1 MASITLD
8 AERRVHADTGRV
20 RVTAV
25 DVLRSLGFQIT
36 SEMATVVEARRG
48 SAVRSAMLL
57 PDQVP
62 LAARLH
68 FAPVEDERTAVS
80 LHLTDRAISVIAL
93 GVQDPYVAA
102 FQAALLALDQALGGL
117 DPTAAGAG
125 FPPPRWWTRAPRAD
139 GLARHHETGQRFV
152 GGVAA
157 RVNERLSGGRRST
170 GPSLWEGIERI
181 VFRSPA
187 GYLAMDMATARSL
200 LAIPVMI
207 GSRPQGVPDQLA
219 ADVARLAA
227 VVEGGLSSGGLGSV
241 EVAVAEADRPAFEF
255 LHRQFGIRSRLPV
268 RTLCTCRD
276 CRQTKVVNLD
286 LKRLRQR
293 KSRLKTIASVVQTTY
308 EKDGDPNPFLIFGS
322 IFQQSRIDPDF
333 VCVRCESTVAD
344 EQPVTFCPSCGD
356 MRTESVLDTCSECGH
371 DFQALAADLP
381 AWGAAPPPPLAPPV
395 PPAPPAAPPPPPP
408 VAPPMPA
415 APPAPGFTAPR
426 PSCGICGGSYPV
438 LWSVQVLDGPH
449 ARPLTVC
456 AATPRCSPP
465 SVAPPVR
472 IRV

>member
-20 RVTAV
+20 RVAAV
-25 DVLRSLGFQIT
+25 DALRSLGFQIT

-62 LAARLH
+62 VTARLH
-68 FAPVEDERTAVS
+68 LAPADGDRTAVS
-80 LHLTDRAISVIAL
+80 LHLSDRAVSVIAL

-102 FQAALLALDQALGGL
+102 FQAALGALDQALTGL
-117 DPTAAGAG
+117 DPAAAGAG
-125 FPPPRWWTRAPRAD
+125 FPQPRWWASGPRAD
-139 GLARHHETGQRFV
+139 TLARHHETGQRLV

-157 RVNERLSGGRRST
+157 LVTERLSGGRRST
-170 GPSLWEGIERI
+170 GPALWEGIERI

-187 GYLAMDMATARSL
+187 GYLTMDMATARTL

-207 GSRPQGVPDQLA
+207 GSRPEGVPDQLA

-227 VVEGGLSSGGLGSV
+227 VVEGRLSAGGFGSV
-241 EVAVAEADRPAFEF
+241 EVAVAEADRPAFDF

-268 RTLCTCRD
+268 RTLCTCRA

-293 KSRLKTIASVVQTTY
+293 KNRLKLIASVVQTTY
-308 EKDGDPNPFLIFGS
+308 EKDGEPNPFLIFGS
-322 IFQQSRIDPDF
+322 IFQRSRIDPDF
-333 VCVRCESTVAD
+333 VCVRCESTDAD

-371 DFQALAADLP
+371 DFQALAPDLP
-381 AWGAAPPPPLAPPV
+381 GWAGTPPPPLVPPTPPLAPSTPPLAPPT
-395 PPAPPAAPPPPPP
+395 PPPPG
-408 VAPPMPA
+408 APPMPA
-415 APPAPGFTAPR
+415 APPR
-426 PSCGICGGSYPV
+426 PNCGICGGSYPV
-438 LWSVQVLDGPH
+438 LWSVRILDGPH
-449 ARPLTVC
+449 PRPLTVC
-456 AATPRCSPP
+456 ATTPRCSPP
-465 SVAPPVR
+465 SIAPPVR
-472 IRV
+472 ILA

>member
-20 RVTAV
+20 RVAAV

-68 FAPVEDERTAVS
+68 LVPADGDRTSVS
-80 LHLTDRAISVIAL
+80 LHLTDRAVSVIAL

-102 FQAALLALDQALGGL
+102 FQTALLALDRALTGL
-117 DPTAAGAG
+117 DPAAGAAG
-125 FPPPRWWTRAPRAD
+125 FPQPRWWARAPRAD
-139 GLARHHETGQRFV
+139 NLARHHETGQRLI

-187 GYLAMDMATARSL
+187 GFLAMDMVTARTL

-207 GSRPQGVPDQLA
+207 GSRPDGVPSQLA
-219 ADVARLAA
+219 SDIARLAA
-227 VVEGGLSSGGLGSV
+227 VVEGRLGAGGLGSV
-241 EVAVAEADRPAFEF
+241 EVAVAEEDRPAFEF

-293 KSRLKTIASVVQTTY
+293 KNRLKTIASVVQTTY
-308 EKDGDPNPFLIFGS
+308 ENDGEPNPFLIFGS
-322 IFQQSRIDPDF
+322 IFQQSKIDPDF
-333 VCVRCESTVAD
+333 VCARCESTVAD
-344 EQPVTFCPSCGD
+344 EQPVTFCPRCGD

-371 DFQALAADLP
+371 DFEALAGDQPVWA
-381 AWGAAPPPPLAPPV
+381 GTPPPPLAPPT
-395 PPAPPAAPPPPPP
+395 PPPP
-408 VAPPMPA
+408 VAPP
-415 APPAPGFTAPR
+415 PP
-426 PSCGICGGSYPV
+426 
-438 LWSVQVLDGPH
+438 
-449 ARPLTVC
+449 
-456 AATPRCSPP
+456 
-465 SVAPPVR
+465 
-472 IRV
+472 